1 MTNQELKDRF
11 MYYMREAVESKDP
24 SKMKVLADSFT
35 RLFNKVVDA
44 HPDLASATL
53 DILSAIEY
61 HNYITSEEAVKI
73 ATSFINDDKSITG
86 ASEPSHGPHWKMD
99 EMKAFLSARNIP
111 TEDKPFYNWPA
122 LWLTVN
128 MIYSD
133 FAENIAEMT
142 GSKENEKLA
151 VSAYKMALK
160 KLKDLDRPH
169 FIREYFELD
178 N

>member
-1 MTNQELKDRF
+1 MNTQELKARF
-11 MYYMREAVESKDP
+11 DELYQDMEHSKDV
-24 SKMKVLADSFT
+24 SKMKAFGVTFKAM
-35 RLFNKVVDA
+35 FNKVAEV
-44 HPDLASATL
+44 HPDIAEM
-53 DILSAIEY
+53 AIEMLSMIEY
-61 HNYITSEEAVKI
+61 NNFVTKEEALDVS
-73 ATSFINDDKSITG
+73 TRFINDDTSISG
-86 ASEPSHGPHWKMD
+86 ASEPSKGAHWNMTLLKD
-99 EMKAFLSARNIP
+99 LLTQKGFPLEA
-111 TEDKPFYNWPA
+111 KPYYNWPA

>member
-1 MTNQELKDRF
+1 
-11 MYYMREAVESKDP
+11 
-24 SKMKVLADSFT
+24 
-35 RLFNKVVDA
+35 
-44 HPDLASATL
+44 
-53 DILSAIEY
+53 
-61 HNYITSEEAVKI
+61 
-73 ATSFINDDKSITG
+73 
-86 ASEPSHGPHWKMD
+86 
-99 EMKAFLSARNIP
+99 MKAFLSARNIP

-133 FAENIAEMT
+133 FAEIIAEMT